1 MFAQW
6 LRRKAVSKRLPPT
19 PSQRGLD
26 AESPF
31 RISRPLAFMHIPKTS
46 GTALMSALAAS
57 LNPSAVVMGFD
68 HCLFGSFSS
77 FSTFSVSEQRRIYRS
92 SNDLPTGKELIMGH
106 FAFSTLREAY
116 PNAQIFTVLRDPI
129 SRVLSHWL
137 FWRQHTDLLLA
148 PLGEWAAFVRYSR
161 QPLAR
166 FLNQPLIA
174 CQIDNLALRMLLW
187 PNPLIKP
194 DQFIDPV
201 HDEHLVREAI
211 ARLDTFDF
219 VDIIENDKFLQ
230 NLEHRFGRAFS
241 YIRSN
246 ETNAIPREFR
256 SPLHR
261 ELTSEA
267 QELLEARTRLD
278 LRLWTAIANRHMV
291 EGVAA
296 LRERT
301 ILANI
306 ARYGVLMAN

>member
-6 LRRKAVSKRLPPT
+6 LRRQAVSKRLAPMPA
-19 PSQRGLD
+19 QKGLD
-26 AESPF
+26 EESQSH
-31 RISRPLAFMHIPKTS
+31 ISRPLAFMHIPKTS

-57 LNPSAVVMGFD
+57 LNPSAVVTGFD

-77 FSTFSVSEQRRIYRS
+77 FNTFSVSEQQRIYKT
-92 SNDLPTGKELIMGH
+92 SNDLPAGKELVMGH

-116 PNAQIFTVLRDPI
+116 PHAHIFTVLRDPV

-137 FWRQHTDLLLA
+137 FWRQHTDLLLE
-148 PLGEWAAFVRYSR
+148 PLGDWAAFVRYGR
-161 QPLAR
+161 EPLAR
-166 FLNQPLIA
+166 FLNQPRIA

-187 PNPLIKP
+187 PNPFIKP

-211 ARLDTFDF
+211 ARLDALDF
-219 VDIIENDKFLQ
+219 VDIIENDRFLQ
-230 NLEHRFGRAFS
+230 NLERRFDRAFV
-241 YIRSN
+241 YMRSN
-246 ETNAIPREFR
+246 ETSAIPREFR

-261 ELTSEA
+261 EFTSEA
-267 QELLEARTRLD
+267 QELLAARTRLD
-278 LRLWTAIANRHMV
+278 LRLWTAIANRQMV